1 MRREFL
7 KLMKCPYCGSDI
19 EIEEVYEEKGREL
32 INGVMKCECSEYPIL
47 DGILNLKV
55 NPLSKNALE
64 LLKEGKP
71 KEALMLLLGPNVEG
85 IWELTDFLQA
95 KQPGRFFRKVL
106 LTKVAIWAKHISKK
120 YLKEDLSFC
129 DLLGKNQNQ
138 AYFKHRFSAETLWSV
153 YPFIPLLKRNR
164 KRILD
169 LGCGRGHAS
178 FIISAYVKPEELAC
192 ADHTFK
198 SLYLASKYFV
208 KETQFICLDG
218 NYHLPFKDHTFDSVF
233 MLDAFHY
240 ILARAQL
247 ANELKRV
254 VSSEGLL
261 LLLHL
266 HNSLVYNIGAGYH
279 LPPQAWIKLFE
290 GDELEIKAIPER
302 RIVENFLLDNELDLA
317 EEYIGKELNSSNAI
331 SIIASKD
338 ESLFR
343 VYDNVDS
350 DVLSNKNNL
359 VINPIYK
366 MKEEGDKILLEREF
380 PSEFFRKEYPLT
392 EKYLPERCVMD
403 KIFVKG
409 RIVCISDSDE
419 IEIEDLMRKFVVI
432 NVPGNY
438 IKL

>member
-7 KLMKCPYCGSDI
+7 KLMKCPYCGGNI
-19 EIEEVYEEKGREL
+19 EIDEVYEEKNKGI
-32 INGVMKCECSEYPIL
+32 INGVVKCACGEYPIL
-47 DGILNLKV
+47 HGILNFKI
-55 NPLSKNALE
+55 NPLSKYALE
-64 LLKEGKP
+64 LLKEGEP

-95 KQPGRFFRKVL
+95 NQPGRLFRKVL
-106 LTKVAIWAKHISKK
+106 LTLVGIWAKQISKR

-129 DLLGKNQNQ
+129 DLLGKNPNQ

-178 FIISAYVKPEELAC
+178 FIISAYVEPEELVC

-218 NYHLPFKDHTFDSVF
+218 NYPLPFKDHTFDSVF
-233 MLDAFHY
+233 MLDALHY
-240 ILARAQL
+240 IQTRAQL

-254 VSSEGLL
+254 VSPEGLL

-266 HNSLVYNIGAGYH
+266 HNSLVYNIGAGYPLTH
-279 LPPQAWIKLFE
+279 QAWINLFK
-290 GDELEIKAIPER
+290 GGALEIKAIPER
-302 RIVENFLLDNELDLA
+302 RIVENFLLNNELDLA
-317 EEYIGKELNSSNAI
+317 EEYSENELNASNAI
-331 SIIASKD
+331 SIIASK
-338 ESLFR
+338 EKSLFG
-343 VYDNVDS
+343 VYDRVDS
-350 DVLSNKNNL
+350 YFLNKNNL

-366 MKEEGDKILLEREF
+366 MKEEGDKILLRRNF

-392 EKYLPERCVMD
+392 EKYLPERSEIDKRFVNGRSVCV
-403 KIFVKG
+403 
-409 RIVCISDSDE
+409 SDSD
-419 IEIEDLMRKFVVI
+419 EIEDLMRKIVII
-432 NVPGNY
+432 NVPEKY
-438 IKL
+438 MKV